1 MFQLVFFYFN
11 YIFFAGSVLVMSVHI
26 LSAAGVCWDT
36 DVDVQKW
43 RETKIPKDLISLGLS
58 QNSLPRVIY
67 PSLLKIITI
76 CDSNF

>member
-1 MFQLVFFYFN
+1 MFQLGFFYFN

-43 RETKIPKDLISLGLS
+43 RETKIPKDLISLDLS
-58 QNSLPRVIY
+58 QNSLPRAIY